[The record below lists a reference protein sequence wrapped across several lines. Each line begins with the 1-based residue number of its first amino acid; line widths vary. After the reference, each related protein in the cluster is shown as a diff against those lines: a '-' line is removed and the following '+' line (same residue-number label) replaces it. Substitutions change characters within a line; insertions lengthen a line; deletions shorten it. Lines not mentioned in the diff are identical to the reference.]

1 MKLLKKTVAA
11 VISASMLFAMTTCS
25 KIEQNYKREGAEW
38 AIEAY
43 KMLPAEF
50 NEDTCNKFYMG
61 GDVYEFPMKAGEFF
75 DNGWEII
82 DIYQEDV
89 DENYPLDPGFM
100 YEFCLDKNHDVA
112 AMVWIFNDSD
122 KAMPV
127 SECTVIY
134 FCIDWNE
141 EALLPGGALLKAK
154 YDSLEEGLAAY
165 NEDMTEF
172 DEEDMVYGYEFDVD
186 GWNDNCS
193 VRLDFG
199 EDQRGFTIST
209 VKYYA
214 VDPEILELAKD
225 SL

>member
-1 MKLLKKTVAA
+1 MNKALKGRFLVRQNAYTVN
-11 VISASMLFAMTTCS
+11 
-25 KIEQNYKREGAEW
+25 IETHSDSLKGVLGY
-38 AIEAY
+38 
-43 KMLPAEF
+43 
-50 NEDTCNKFYMG
+50 
-61 GDVYEFPMKAGEFF
+61 
-75 DNGWEII
+75 
-82 DIYQEDV
+82 
-89 DENYPLDPGFM
+89 ENYPLDPGFM

-112 AMVWIFNDSD
+112 AMVWIYNDSD

-134 FCIDWNE
+134 FCINWNE

-154 YDSLEEGLAAY
+154 YDSLEEGLAAF

-199 EDQRGFTIST
+199 EDQRGFTISS

-214 VDPEILELAKD
+214 VDPELIEQK
-225 SL
+225 